1 MIKKTIRHLNRAT
14 VIALEL
20 AGMLAFFLF
29 FAWLGL
35 IWRLSQGPLE
45 LGDFV
50 KGHLES
56 AFHEQLPEFTFKV
69 DRAQLVWGGRLT
81 PFEFEMLNVGIARTD
96 NTPVFALERLRVQL
110 SKRNLVFGRIVPR
123 VVHLYGPELRVIR
136 QEDGHFTLNV
146 GQAGVEEGAGTTVPE
161 APDTESRAALVK
173 GLLQQLQDRSG
184 LGIIDGLHEIDI
196 SDAAV
201 RYEDKVLNVSYL
213 SMGSD
218 VTIARGEAGIVSS
231 AAISID
237 MGDAQKAVL
246 RATIAY
252 SWDAKKTTAAVV
264 FSGITPALLAQQS
277 EKLKDF
283 SDVDM
288 PVQGSVNLDLD
299 ADFRPASAR
308 FALGAESGTFNALQ
322 LYDAP
327 VAIKDFYVRGKF
339 DARGQHGEIEELK
352 VDLGGPK
359 VQASGKMTTEGGM
372 HIAAVSATL
381 TDMPMDRVAAYWPPR
396 LTPDPRLWVTSHLS
410 KGIATKATLE
420 LEAGYNPSFTERK
433 VSLRKLGGKI
443 SFKGIKVNYFP
454 PLTPVLEAEGE
465 ANYDEKSM
473 HIEASSGKLEDMTVT
488 KSVINII
495 DLDKIGLGEHSK
507 IDIAVSLNGPL
518 KTALK
523 VLDTPPLKYPEM
535 MGIKSGSVDGRTD
548 VDVSFR
554 FPIHKGLALNEV
566 KVKADAKLTDVL
578 LPDLVA
584 GMSLSGG
591 PMVLSLDNGALR
603 VDGNGKLDAVPLQ
616 FDWTRNFS
624 KQASVASKLTAK
636 LPLDAGTLLKFGMP
650 KDMSPV
656 GVMPS
661 TVSYTLSQDKSASLE
676 LKGDLKML
684 SFTVPPAGYQKP
696 VGPPGQASMTILLRD
711 GKPYRITGLDVKSGT
726 AAAQGDID
734 LLPGGG
740 IKKVLMRS
748 LVMGDTNISLQAE
761 NDKDGYDVR
770 VTGRQL
776 DVSSAFSATSQKNSD
791 AETAKAVVPL
801 RLNASVSR
809 VLTGKDRGL
818 DDARINLSRTAWNRF
833 DRLQVD
839 ALVDGKAVSLQY
851 LPQAGGHTLRFEAD
865 NAGQALS
872 VLGISNSIRGGK
884 LIVEG
889 HPRKLGGPRDLA
901 GTAVLEN
908 FKLNNAPV
916 VAKLLNALS
925 LTGILSLLSGEGLTF
940 KKARVEFI
948 WTDRGPPQQMQ
959 NVRMLKLKEGQT
971 SGASLGLTFEG
982 NIDQWKNVY
991 DLRGTIVPVSDLNR
1005 VLNAIPIIGTVL
1017 TAGGEGIIA
1026 ATYTITGPKDKPEVM
1041 VNPLSV
1047 LAPGILRKMFF
1058 EQ

>member
-1 MIKKTIRHLNRAT
+1 MIKKTIRRLNR
-14 VIALEL
+14 VMIIALEF
-20 AGMLAFFLF
+20 AGLVAFFLF

-50 KGHLES
+50 KSHLES

-69 DRAQLVWGGRLT
+69 ERAQMVWGGRIT
-81 PFEFEMLNVGIARTD
+81 PFEFEMLNVAIARTD
-96 NTPVFALERLRVQL
+96 QTPVFALERLRVQL

-123 VVHLYGPELRVIR
+123 VVRLYGPELRVIR

-146 GQAGVEEGAGTTVPE
+146 GAAGAGASTPE

-173 GLLQQLQDRSG
+173 GLLQQLQERAG

-201 RYEDKVLNVSYL
+201 RYEDKILNVSYL

-231 AAISID
+231 AAISVD
-237 MGDAQKAVL
+237 MGAAQKAVL
-246 RATIAY
+246 RATVAY

-277 EKLKDF
+277 EQLKDF
-283 SDVDM
+283 AEVDM
-288 PVQGSVNLDLD
+288 PVQGSVNIDLD
-299 ADFRPASAR
+299 ADFRPATAR

-327 VAIKDFYVRGKF
+327 VGIKDFYVRGKF
-339 DARGQHGEIEELK
+339 DARGQQGEIEELK

-359 VQASGKMTTEGGM
+359 VQASGRMTMEGGM
-372 HIAAVSATL
+372 HIAAVKATL

-396 LTPDPRLWVTSHLS
+396 LTPDPRLWVTTHLS

-420 LEAGYNPSFTERK
+420 LEAGYNPSFTEHK

-443 SFKGIKVNYFP
+443 MFHGVRVNYFP
-454 PLTPVLEAEGE
+454 PLTPVLEVAGE
-465 ANYDEKSM
+465 ASYDEKSM
-473 HIEASSGKLEDMTVT
+473 HIEASTGKLEDMTVT
-488 KSVINII
+488 KSAIHIV
-495 DLDKIGLGEHSK
+495 DLDKIGKGEHSK
-507 IDIAVSLNGPL
+507 IDISVSLSGPL
-518 KTALK
+518 RTALK
-523 VLDTPPLKYPEM
+523 VLDAPPLKYPEM
-535 MGIKSGSVDGRTD
+535 LGIKSAGVGGKTD
-548 VDVSFR
+548 VDVSFK
-554 FPIHKGLALNEV
+554 FPIHKGLGLNEV
-566 KVKADAKLTDVL
+566 KVRADATLKDVE
-578 LPDLVA
+578 LPDMVA
-584 GMSLSGG
+584 GMTLSGG
-591 PMVLSLDNGALR
+591 PMDLSADNGGLR
-603 VDGNGKLDAVPLQ
+603 VHGSGKLDAVPLQ
-616 FDWTRNFS
+616 FDWTKNFS
-624 KQASVASKLTAK
+624 KQEAVSSKVSAK
-636 LPLDAGTLLKFGMP
+636 LPLDAATLLKFGMP
-650 KDMSPV
+650 KDMAPQ

-661 TVSYTLSQDKSASLE
+661 SINYTVSRDKSAALE

-684 SFTVPPAGYQKP
+684 SFAVPPAGYQKS
-696 VGPPGQASMTILLRD
+696 VGVPGQAAMTILLKD
-711 GKPYRITGLDVKSGT
+711 GKALRIAGLDVKSGA

-748 LVMGDTNISLQAE
+748 LVMGDTNISLQAD
-761 NDKDGYDVR
+761 NLGSDGYDVR

-776 DVSSAFSATSQKNSD
+776 DASSAFGSSGQKNSD
-791 AETAKAVVPL
+791 AEAAKPVTSL
-801 RLNASVSR
+801 RLNASVQR
-809 VLTGKDRGL
+809 LLTGKDRWL
-818 DDARINLSRTAWNRF
+818 DDARINLSRTTWNRL
-833 DRLQVD
+833 DRLQMD
-839 ALVDGKAVSLQY
+839 ALASGKAVSLQY
-851 LPQAGGHTLRFEAD
+851 LPQEGGHSLRFEAD

-872 VLGISNSIRGGK
+872 ALGISSSIRGGK

-901 GTAVLEN
+901 GTATIEN
-908 FKLNNAPV
+908 FKLNDAPV

-940 KKARVEFI
+940 KKARVEFT
-948 WTDRGPPQQMQ
+948 WTDRGQPGQAQ
-959 NVRMLKLKEGQT
+959 NVRLLKLKDGQT

-982 NIDQWKNVY
+982 TIDQWKNVY
-991 DLRGTIVPVSDLNR
+991 DLRGTIVPVSDLNKM
-1005 VLNAIPIIGTVL
+1005 LSAIPIIGTVL

-1047 LAPGILRKMFF
+1047 LAPGILRKLFF